1 MIMVVAMRNGVI
13 YGSEMGEKVIPRGG
27 YVTYP
32 VDGATL
38 SRFAELYWKI
48 LGI

>member
-13 YGSEMGEKVIPRGG
+13 NVSKRRQQVKPRGG
-27 YVTYP
+27 YATYA

-38 SRFAELYWKI
+38 SCFAGLY
-48 LGI
+48 

>member
-13 YGSEMGEKVIPRGG
+13 NVSKMCEKVMSRGG

-38 SRFAELYWKI
+38 SRLVELY
-48 LGI
+48 